1 MASQGMQQQQQMVDT
16 CHHSSLSNSIP
27 NSSVL
32 RKVASLTA
40 DKSMLEQRVRRPR
53 FVPENLDFQ
62 IYQKFKGLILVNWF
76 LSAFPD
82 GHYLKLYLSDQD
94 LTILAV
100 QFCTHLLAAGVI
112 RQISDKDAAVD
123 TVFQLDLMYHWA
135 HTEAPAAAPPTPTPG
150 KLRSS
155 AWPSPSPAGIP
166 QESVNTD
173 TIGPGAHCTEAEY
186 QLMIIGMKR
195 EHHEAV
201 NRLIRNQEVALFNL
215 RGKHAQKVFEL
226 EQRISEL
233 EELID
238 SMRQQMETN
247 KTIADAEGQNWWECR
262 QFGRTGNTGAVST
275 FMSESNPTEGGCGED
290 RGTVGTGCGGGGGGG
305 GGGDNIGD
313 SLTAKTRSG
322 FDCPTGVVS
331 SKFFSEKNQNK
342 IKTKSDNMVVMRAL
356 PAIVEELPEKH
367 EIGIKKVIITCVK
380 ATDTKDLIQVREQCI
395 SVMLPL
401 EDYTM
406 KMSSERIPYE
416 NKEISRAVGVQHQS
430 SDFSPE
436 VGATERA
443 SPKKYVPKSVQSP
456 VSVRI
461 QVSYDQLITTCSDSH
476 PQCPALRLL
485 QSLPPTGMEG
495 PVPSLPPPLPP
506 GIGAPPPPPP
516 PPPPPLPYLPPTP
529 GIGGLPPP
537 SHGMAGPSPPHP
549 PPSPPA
555 LEIGGPPPPPHPPPP
570 PPPLPLG
577 IGGSLLPPPPHPGTG
592 APPPPPPLPGT
603 GAPPPPPPLPG
614 TGAPPP
620 PPPLPGTGAPPPP
633 PPLPGTGAPPPPPP
647 LPGTGAPPPP
657 PPLPGTGAPPPPP
670 PLPGTGAP
678 PPPPPLPGTGAPPPP
693 PPLPGTGAPPPPPPL
708 PGTGA
713 PPPPPPL
720 PGTGAPPPPPPL
732 PGTGAPPPPPPLPGT
747 GAPPPPPPLPGT
759 GAPPP
764 PPPLPGTGAPPPP
777 PPLPGTGAPPPPPP
791 PPGTGG
797 PLPPPPPPGMGIPP
811 PLPPLAAVGGPPS
824 PVPGGP
830 MPLPVPPV
838 GGWAAGKAMLRKKPV
853 NPTVPMKPLY
863 WTRIVVPATESV
875 KQQMALWEDL
885 EEAKIEDIDEFAN
898 LFSRQV
904 TERKPVKKKEEKPTK
919 QQAAKLLDS
928 KRSQNVGILS
938 SSLHVEFSEIENAIY
953 NFDTS
958 VVNLEALQQIYDSRP
973 TEEEVS
979 LIRNHIASN
988 SNIPLDKPEQFLYEL
1003 AEIPNFAERIA
1014 CFMFQSDFEDGMSSI
1029 ESKLNNLKSTCQFL
1043 TTSESLK
1050 TVLSIILALG
1060 NYMNG
1065 GNRTRGQADGFG
1077 LEILAKLRDVKS
1089 KDNSVTLL
1097 HFIVR
1102 AYMKKCDDPLN
1113 PEMAL
1118 PVPEPGDIERAA
1130 VANFEDLTVDLQKLE
1145 RDLTACQNRT
1155 QKVIKA
1161 SSENNLQ
1168 PFKDKMEFF
1177 VTRAKKQLLGEKE
1190 NLEECKQKFYG
1201 TMDFYQYHPKGKKED
1216 VTPKDFFALWL
1227 PFCRDFKDIWKKEQQ
1242 RLIKEKLQ
1250 EVKQK
1255 REKKREIEKS
1265 KITDGGLKAR
1275 VQMRAKMTP
1284 VS

>member
-1 MASQGMQQQQQMVDT
+1 MDRTYVVCMEQQQMVDT

-32 RKVASLTA
+32 RKVASPTV
-40 DKSMLEQRVRRPR
+40 DKSMIEQRVRRPR

-112 RQISDKDAAVD
+112 CQISDKDAAVD
-123 TVFQLDLMYHWA
+123 TVFQLDLMYYWA

-173 TIGPGAHCTEAEY
+173 TIRPVAHCTEAEY
-186 QLMIIGMKR
+186 QLMIIGLKR
-195 EHHEAV
+195 EHHETL

-226 EQRISEL
+226 EQRITEL

-238 SMRQQMETN
+238 SLRQQMEAN
-247 KTIADAEGQNWWECR
+247 KTIADAE
-262 QFGRTGNTGAVST
+262 
-275 FMSESNPTEGGCGED
+275 
-290 RGTVGTGCGGGGGGG
+290 
-305 GGGDNIGD
+305 
-313 SLTAKTRSG
+313 SLTAKTRSDS
-322 FDCPTGVVS
+322 DCPTGVVS

-342 IKTKSDNMVVMRAL
+342 IKTKSDDMVVMRAL
-356 PAIVEELPEKH
+356 PAIIEEQPGKH
-367 EIGIKKVIITCVK
+367 ENDIKKVIITCAK

-395 SVMLPL
+395 SAMLPL
-401 EDYTM
+401 EDSTM
-406 KMSSERIPYE
+406 KMSSERTPYE
-416 NKEISRAVGVQHQS
+416 NKEISRAVGIQHQN
-430 SDFSPE
+430 SDLSAE

-443 SPKKYVPKSVQSP
+443 SPKKYVPESVQSP
-456 VSVRI
+456 VSVRK
-461 QVSYDQLITTCSDSH
+461 QVSYDQHKTTCSDSH

-495 PVPSLPPPLPP
+495 PVPSLPPPLPH
-506 GIGAPPPPPP
+506 GIGEAPIRH
-516 PPPPPLPYLPPTP
+516 PLHSLGRRPLRRPLRSL
-529 GIGGLPPP
+529 GR
-537 SHGMAGPSPPHP
+537 GPLRRPLRS
-549 PPSPPA
+549 
-555 LEIGGPPPPPHPPPP
+555 LGRGPLRR
-570 PPPLPLG
+570 PLRSLGRGPLRRPLR
-577 IGGSLLPPPPHPGTG
+577 SLGRGPLRRPLRSLGRGPLRRPLRSLGRGPLRRPLRSLGRG
-592 APPPPPPLPGT
+592 PLRRPLRSLGRGPLRRPPPLPGT

-657 PPLPGTGAPPPPP
+657 PPLPGTGGPPPPP
-670 PLPGTGAP
+670 PPPGTGGP
-678 PPPPPLPGTGAPPPP
+678 PPPPPPPGTGGPPPP
-693 PPLPGTGAPPPPPPL
+693 PPPPGTG
-708 PGTGA
+708 G
-713 PPPPPPL
+713 
-720 PGTGAPPPPPPL
+720 
-732 PGTGAPPPPPPLPGT
+732 
-747 GAPPPPPPLPGT
+747 
-759 GAPPP
+759 
-764 PPPLPGTGAPPPP
+764 
-777 PPLPGTGAPPPPPP
+777 PPPPPP

-797 PLPPPPPPGMGIPP
+797 PLLPPPPPGMGIPP
-811 PLPPLAAVGGPPS
+811 PPLPPLGAVGGPPP

-838 GGWAAGKAMLRKKPV
+838 GGWAAGKAMLRKNPV

-875 KQQMALWEDL
+875 KQQTALWEDL

-1161 SSENNLQ
+1161 SSKNNLQ